1 MKISQKLEQAGSP
14 VEQQGGESADR
25 LRLFSMPDS
34 FVRLIRFFAVRPGAS
49 WRFREL
55 QARVGTGSASLQRDL
70 ARLVE
75 LGVLVR
81 QETGSSVSFSL
92 NQGSRVWWSLLQLIR
107 ELSDPALI
115 LREAIRDVDGVDAAF
130 IFGSAAKGT
139 SVKESDIDLFVVT
152 DNLNRSAFY
161 RNIAE
166 AGQVMGKEINTIEY
180 SREQL
185 AHRLAAKTRFV
196 REVLRGQ
203 KLWVG
208 GDPERLATF
217 SIAAGISE
225 PVEKIPQSAGR

>member
-1 MKISQKLEQAGSP
+1 MRQKLEQGESVEEHAGK
-14 VEQQGGESADR
+14 SADR
-25 LRLFSMPDS
+25 FRLFGMPNS
-34 FVRLIRFFAVRPGAS
+34 FVKLIRFFAVRPGAS

-55 QARVGTGSASLQRDL
+55 QTRVGTGSASLQRDL

-75 LGVLVR
+75 LGVLGR
-81 QETGSSVSFSL
+81 HETGSSVSFSL

-107 ELSDPALI
+107 ELSDPALV

-130 IFGSAAKGT
+130 IFGSTAKGT
-139 SVKESDIDLFVVT
+139 AVRESDIDLFVVA

-196 REVLRGQ
+196 REVLEGQ

-208 GDPERLATF
+208 GDPKRLAPF
-217 SIAAGISE
+217 LIAAGVSE